1 MIANTFIKRP
11 VTAIVIS
18 IVLVLTGAI
27 CILNLPI
34 DQYPDI
40 TPPIVQVNGLFTGA
54 DAQTVEQTVAT
65 PIEEQVNGTPGMEY
79 MQSNSTNNGQM
90 TINVTFNIGTDIDIA
105 ALDVQNRV
113 SIATPLLPAVVSRLG
128 LTVRAVNPSML
139 MMVAIYAP
147 NNSHGITFLDNYTNV
162 FVQDALLRVPG
173 VGTINRFTD
182 DFSMRVWMNP
192 DKMASY
198 SLTPGDIIAALN
210 NQNVQVA
217 AGSAGVPPQ
226 MSTQTFELGILVNGR
241 LSKVSEFEN
250 IIVKTIP
257 ATGELVYLKDVARLE
272 LGKFTFSSNS
282 FVDGHRASYLRIY
295 QAPGSNALKT
305 AQGIYDELAKLKQSF
320 PADVEYRVPF
330 EAVTVVKVSMQ
341 DVVNTLLLTL
351 GLVAVVV
358 FLFLQNWRS
367 TLIPVLAIPV
377 SILGTFCFFIPLGF
391 TINTLTMFGF
401 VLAIGIVVDDAII
414 VVEAVQHYI
423 DHDHMSAKEATYNAM
438 KDISAPVIAIAL
450 ILAAVFVPVGF
461 IPGIVGRLYQQF
473 AITIAISVVIS
484 AFIALSLT
492 PALCTLL
499 LKPTKVDKN
508 AHGLNKFFFKFN
520 DWFERVTA
528 KYTNGVKKSIA
539 GTKYIVVLLVCV
551 CVIAILLFRAKP
563 TGFIPSEDDGNIYVT
578 FQLPE
583 ASSTVQSVEVMQKIM
598 KVVSTTPGIA
608 HYAALSGL
616 NVINSATN
624 SNCGTIYCQLSP
636 WDERHKQGEKVPG
649 ILSVLQKRIADAGV
663 KNANVEVIQP
673 SPIPGVGETVGF
685 NFQIEQRNTSDNLQD
700 FEKVV
705 NNFIKEA
712 NKDPAISNAF
722 SFYSAHTPSYNL
734 TVDRD
739 KCEKLG
745 VNIADVFTTIQAFM
759 GSLYINDF
767 TAYNRTFHVVVQAD
781 TAFRTMISDMNK
793 YYVRNQAGE
802 MLPLGTLISYKP
814 TETAPLVSHF
824 NIFRSAEIDGSSAE
838 GYSSSDANEALQK
851 LAARLLPQGYAY
863 EFSGLSFEEIKAGSS
878 TIYIFLFSITFVF
891 LFLAALYESWSVP
904 FSVLLAVP
912 IGAFGA
918 ILALSLVPSLTDN
931 VYAQIGLITLIG
943 LAAKNAILIV
953 EFAKVRV
960 DRGEDLMKSTLDAV
974 SLRLRPIVMTSMAF
988 ILGVM
993 PLVLA
998 TGAGAVARRTIGFTV
1013 LGGMLAATTIAIFVV
1028 PVLFVLITK
1037 ISYGRKQL
1045 EYLKQNH
1052 EKLMEKE
1059 KKVEEQDIDPGL
1071 EFDIAQSRK
1080 KDGKD
1085 GGDKKDGGKH
1095 SEKVTAGMLKEKAAQ
1110 QSHSQLPPSGEE
1122 KKLPAADEEKKLP
1135 PSDEE
1140 KKLPSHDDHNTDG
1153 PEQNNPPDKT

>member
-18 IVLVLTGAI
+18 IVLVVTGAI

-40 TPPIVQVNGLFTGA
+40 TPPIVQVNGQFTGA

-79 MQSNSTNNGQM
+79 MQSNSTNNGLM
-90 TINVTFNIGTDIDIA
+90 SMNVTFDIGTDIDVA

-113 SIATPLLPAVVSRLG
+113 GIATPLVPAVASRLG
-128 LTVRAVNPSML
+128 LTVRALNPSML

-147 NNSHGITFLDNYTNV
+147 KATHNITFLDNYTNI

-173 VGTINRFTD
+173 VGSINRFTD

-192 DKMASY
+192 DKMAGY
-198 SLTPGDIIAALN
+198 SITPQDIINALN
-210 NQNVQVA
+210 AQNVQVA

-226 MSTQTFELGILVNGR
+226 PKDQTFEIGILVNGR
-241 LSKVSEFEN
+241 LNKVSEFEN
-250 IIVKTIP
+250 IVVKTIP
-257 ATGELVYLKDVARLE
+257 TTGELVYLKDVARVE

-282 FVDGHRASYLRIY
+282 FVDGNRASYLLIY
-295 QAPGSNALKT
+295 QAPGSNALET
-305 AQGIYDELAKLKQSF
+305 ANGVYKELAQLKQFF
-320 PADVEYRVPF
+320 PADVEYSVPF
-330 EAVTVVKVSMQ
+330 ESVTVVKVSMT
-341 DVVNTLLLTL
+341 DVVRTLLITL
-351 GLVAVVV
+351 GLVAIVV

-377 SILGTFCFFIPLGF
+377 SIFGTFCFFIPLGF

-423 DHDHMSAKEATYNAM
+423 DEHGMSPKEATYLAM
-438 KDISAPVIAIAL
+438 KDISAPVVAIAL

-473 AITIAISVVIS
+473 AITIAISVMIS

-499 LKPTKVDKN
+499 LKPTKIKDDAK
-508 AHGLNKFFFKFN
+508 GINKMFFKFN
-520 DWFERVTA
+520 AWFQRVTD
-528 KYTNGVKKSIA
+528 KYTEGVKKSIA
-539 GTKYIVVLLVCV
+539 ASKYIIILLVCI
-551 CVIAILLFRAKP
+551 CVAAFILFQHKP
-563 TGFIPSEDDGNIYVT
+563 SGFIPSEDDGNLYVT
-578 FQLPE
+578 FQLPP
-583 ASSTVQSVEVMQKIM
+583 ASSTSQSVDVMTRLM
-598 KVVSTTPGIA
+598 KVVASTPGVG

-616 NVINSATN
+616 NVINNATN
-624 SNCGTIYCQLSP
+624 SNCGTVYVQLKP
-636 WDERHKQGEKVPG
+636 WDERSSNDERVPG
-649 ILSVLQKRIADAGV
+649 IIGVMQQRIRDAGID
-663 KNANVEVIQP
+663 NANIEVIQP
-673 SPIPGVGETVGF
+673 SPIPGIGATVGF
-685 NFQIEQRNTSDNLQD
+685 NFQIEQRNTNDD
-700 FEKVV
+700 VHAFEKVV
-705 NNFIKEA
+705 NKFVAEA
-712 NKDPAISNAF
+712 NKNPAISGAY
-722 SFYSAHTPSYNL
+722 SFYTAQTPSYNL

-745 VNIADVFTTIQAFM
+745 VDIGDVFTTIQAFM

-767 TAYNRTFHVVVQAD
+767 TTYNRTFHVVVQAD
-781 TAFRTMISDMNK
+781 TVFRSMISDMDR
-793 YYVRNQAGE
+793 YYVRNSAGQ

-814 TETAPLVSHF
+814 TETAPLISHF
-824 NIFRSAEIDGSSAE
+824 NIFRSAEIDGTSPA
-838 GYSSSDANEALQK
+838 GYSSTQTISALK
-851 LAARLLPQGYAY
+851 DVAAKILPQGYAY
-863 EFSGLSFEEIKAGSS
+863 EFSGLSYEEIKAGSA
-878 TIYIFLFSITFVF
+878 TTYIFIFSITFVF

-918 ILALSLVPSLTDN
+918 IFTLIFLPKLTNN

-960 DRGEDLMKSTLDAV
+960 DRGEELIKSTLEAV

-988 ILGVM
+988 ILGVL

-1013 LGGMLAATTIAIFVV
+1013 LGGMLAASTLAIFIV
-1028 PVLFVLITK
+1028 PVLFVLITRV
-1037 ISYGRKQL
+1037 SYGKKQL
-1045 EYLKQNH
+1045 DWLIAHHDE
-1052 EKLMEKE
+1052 LMEKA
-1059 KKVEEQDIDPGL
+1059 KKVEAQDIDAEL
-1071 EFDIAQSRK
+1071 EYEIQKSRDLHK
-1080 KDGKD
+1080 
-1085 GGDKKDGGKH
+1085 
-1095 SEKVTAGMLKEKAAQ
+1095 
-1110 QSHSQLPPSGEE
+1110 P
-1122 KKLPAADEEKKLP
+1122 DE
-1135 PSDEE
+1135 
-1140 KKLPSHDDHNTDG
+1140 
-1153 PEQNNPPDKT
+1153 PDQK